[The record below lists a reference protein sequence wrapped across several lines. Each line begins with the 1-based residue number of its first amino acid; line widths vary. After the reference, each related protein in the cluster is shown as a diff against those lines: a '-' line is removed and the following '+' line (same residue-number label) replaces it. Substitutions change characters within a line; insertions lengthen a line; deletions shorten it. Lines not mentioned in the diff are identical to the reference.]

1 MDRETYK
8 MIAELMQKVPP
19 KKETPD
25 GQKFHIGEIVK
36 IDKPNSWF
44 SKMSV
49 DEDKE
54 RLYQIQYSY
63 YQKYGGEKEVQTKS
77 YSLKHL
83 FEDNSSSWYDESEL
97 VLVKSIEEIQVSS
110 SIYREYTVVGGDSLW
125 CIAAIQLGNGARYQE
140 IKDINGLTSDTIFP
154 GNILKLPK

>member
-19 KKETPD
+19 QKETPE

-54 RLYQIQYSY
+54 RLFQIQYSY
-63 YQKYGGEKEVQTKS
+63 YQKYGGQQETQTKS

-83 FEDNSSSWYDESEL
+83 FENNSSSWYDESEL
-97 VLVKSIEEIQVSS
+97 VLVKSIEEINNEND
-110 SIYREYTVVGGDSLW
+110 ILEYERLKIKFGDKV
-125 CIAAIQLGNGARYQE
+125 E
-140 IKDINGLTSDTIFP
+140 
-154 GNILKLPK
+154 